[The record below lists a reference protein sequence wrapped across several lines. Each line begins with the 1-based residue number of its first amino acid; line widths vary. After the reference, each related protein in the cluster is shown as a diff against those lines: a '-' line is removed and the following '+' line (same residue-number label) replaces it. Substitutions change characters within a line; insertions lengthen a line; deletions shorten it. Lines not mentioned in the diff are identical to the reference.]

1 MSTARE
7 LRTLA
12 RQLNTRLKLNKQVL
26 TTAESCTGGMI
37 AKLVTDIAGSS
48 EVFELGFVTY
58 SNAAKQAQLGVDER
72 VLNQFGAVSEQT
84 VLAMAEGALRVSGA
98 NWSIAVSGIAGPGGA
113 SEGKPVGT
121 VWLAWG
127 ERNVALSAERIYL
140 PGNRDAVRRASA
152 AIAMRGLLT
161 RLDG

>member
-12 RQLNTRLKLNKQVL
+12 RQLNTRLKLNQQVL

-127 ERNVALSAERIYL
+127 ERGVALSSERIYL